1 MLGMNQV
8 LDKGVDICYAINNM
22 EYEHSRNQVYLM
34 NYHLVWCPKR
44 RRPVLTGKV
53 AQRLKEIFGQVA
65 EEKRVKILALEVK
78 PDHLHLFVSC
88 YPQMVVHKLV
98 KAFKGRSSNLL
109 RKEFSSLLKLPSLWT
124 NSYFVSTAG
133 NVSSETIRKYIEAQ
147 STI

>member
-1 MLGMNQV
+1 MNQV